1 MSSRFHS
8 RSRRGFSPLNRQSG
22 AVLLIV
28 LWTSALMTILVTA
41 MAGRVKL
48 AATSVLNYNSAA
60 ENAAR
65 VMTTLYS
72 AEAEI
77 MLELMPRP
85 IGEILETNSEG
96 EIRNPAHRFDGRI
109 LTPNYPIPS
118 NMELRVFSHAG
129 KINLNRIPR
138 RNMQLLIEKRLGGQ
152 DADPEKVQSLLDA
165 WTDWTDLN
173 DLPGLDG
180 AESEYYLELD
190 PPFSPRNNP
199 ELDTVEEIS
208 HIRGFA
214 ELFVG
219 LNLDAAFTVYG
230 NNRTVNLNLATREA
244 MLLLPGLNSE
254 LADEIIAYRL
264 RDDINT
270 RSELGEIVPFE
281 NLAELSTWVGN
292 ETSSFYSVFVS
303 MRNEINSVQDVML
316 ERAAEGKFDPLSYN
330 TNFEEYLSDDKYFRD
345 IMSETF
351 LDGSAVNQGLVYD
364 RQAYMEIIEVNN
376 FNQLPRVYKVDPYG
390 RLPTVLVLSSEF
402 N

>member
-8 RSRRGFSPLNRQSG
+8 RSRRGFSPLNRQRG

-152 DADPEKVQSLLDA
+152 EADPEKVQSLLDA

-180 AESEYYLELD
+180 AEGEYYLDLD

-199 ELDTVEEIS
+199 ELDTVEEIL

-214 ELFVG
+214 ELFAGV
-219 LNLDAAFTVYG
+219 NLDAAFTVYG

-254 LADEIIAYRL
+254 LVDEIIAYRL
-264 RDDINT
+264 RDDISA

-292 ETSSFYSVFVS
+292 ETSTFYSIFVS
-303 MRNEINSVQDVML
+303 TQNDIDSLQDVRL
-316 ERAAEGKFDPLSYN
+316 TERGMDKFDPLAYQ
-330 TNFEEYLSDDKYFRD
+330 TNFEEYLNDDKNFRNM
-345 IMSETF
+345 MSETF
-351 LDGSAVNQGLVYD
+351 VDGSAINRSLVSN
-364 RQAYMEIIEVNN
+364 RRAYMEIIEVNS

-390 RLPTVLVLSSEF
+390 HLPTVLVLNETV